1 MNINV
6 PLKKFHDDAIIPT
19 YGSAGAAGADLYAY
33 APEVPIQI
41 NPHCTEMV
49 HTGIAV
55 SIPHGYFGGVYA
67 RSGLSTREG
76 LRPANCVGVVDE
88 DYIGEVMVALHN
100 DTDQVKKIEHGER
113 IAQLVIQPY
122 EAAIFEVVDEL
133 VNTDR
138 GAGGFGSTGSN

>member
-1 MNINV
+1 
-6 PLKKFHDDAIIPT
+6 
-19 YGSAGAAGADLYAY
+19 
-33 APEVPIQI
+33 
-41 NPHCTEMV
+41 MV